1 MQDSMKWCAGLKD
14 GLRMTEPDEEIS
26 KSYLNEAKASLL
38 RAEKNFAEGD
48 LLWTTV
54 VAYYAEYYALYSFL
68 QKIGVKCGNH
78 FCSILT
84 VERLLGR
91 ESTKTIVRHKNKR
104 IDAQYY
110 MKIGKED
117 DVKVMLRE
125 AKAFVIGFDALVSNL
140 TSKEI
145 HEYGRRFKLL
155 LR

>member
-14 GLRMTEPDEEIS
+14 GLRAIKPDEDIS

-68 QKIGVKCGNH
+68 QRIGVKCGNH
-78 FCSILT
+78 FCSILA

-91 ESTKTIVRHKNKR
+91 EVTKTIVQHKDKR

-110 MKIGKED
+110 MRTGKED
-117 DVKVMLRE
+117 DVKIMLRE
-125 AKAFVIGFDALVSNL
+125 AKAFVIGFDTIVSNL
-140 TSKEI
+140 TNEEI
-145 HEYGRRFKLL
+145 REYGRRFKLL
-155 LR
+155 LK